1 MEKRNPKI
9 SVIVPVYNVEQ
20 YLRRCIDSILSQT
33 FSDFELLLIDDGSKD
48 KSGDICDEYAA
59 KDARIR
65 VFHKVNGGVSSARN
79 LGLVKANGEF
89 IFFVDSDD
97 YLDNTHLEN
106 YSKDIDNF
114 DLIFQGYK
122 LVDETT
128 GKILEKKTFH
138 EIETLDF
145 ESSMNV
151 MEQIFSIGNFFG
163 PTWNKIF
170 RASIISENEIK
181 FKEDVNLREDE
192 IFTFSYCRFVSRI
205 KVLDSDSYNYQK
217 TSNSLMRRKWLD
229 PLMLEKVLLYS
240 ENATSHLK
248 LSLSFRKKIDAY
260 LTDSW
265 SWCLGMCYSPKHLI
279 CYKQRLEIL
288 KYFWNAQ
295 KKCKTNGSRHRAF
308 YNIYITDIVH
318 LIYFIWKSIR
328 M

>member
-192 IFTFSYCRFVSRI
+192 IFTFSYCRFVSL
-205 KVLDSDSYNYQK
+205 KSA
-217 TSNSLMRRKWLD
+217 SNLNGNLNCSKE
-229 PLMLEKVLLYS
+229 LEHYAS
-240 ENATSHLK
+240 
-248 LSLSFRKKIDAY
+248 
-260 LTDSW
+260 
-265 SWCLGMCYSPKHLI
+265 
-279 CYKQRLEIL
+279 
-288 KYFWNAQ
+288 
-295 KKCKTNGSRHRAF
+295 
-308 YNIYITDIVH
+308 
-318 LIYFIWKSIR
+318 
-328 M
+328 